1 MSNIPY
7 ASTFFNI
14 AVIYANHEEL
24 IRYWQED
31 LKIEFLTVN
40 YEDLVKDTSKIAD
53 VIFKFCNISHKYN
66 PEKRKNF
73 SPEPQVKIK

>member
-31 LKIEFLTVN
+31 LKIELR
-40 YEDLVKDTSKIAD
+40 KSKTKLEVLEKAI
-53 VIFKFCNISHKYN
+53 NILKSN
-66 PEKRKNF
+66 
-73 SPEPQVKIK
+73 